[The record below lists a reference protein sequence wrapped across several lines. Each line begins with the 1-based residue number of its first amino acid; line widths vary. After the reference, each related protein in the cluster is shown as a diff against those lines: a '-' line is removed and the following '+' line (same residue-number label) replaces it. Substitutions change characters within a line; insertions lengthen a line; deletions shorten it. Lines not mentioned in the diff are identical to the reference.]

1 MARNYKLDSKNKI
14 KNKDTADGM
23 FTVNTG
29 FFKRYVVSRQA
40 GVVIMILEVLS
51 LVLTSIFALCL
62 GVLGALSTM
71 SQGFDGM
78 VSSVQGYIQTA
89 VTLWMVSSVVYVIGT
104 IVLFLGFSRIASAI
118 HGVAMVMTI
127 VMYAL
132 FRIANDNLGI
142 DGNAGPAMLYM
153 PCIFITLISVAVAM
167 IVYIPRWLDK
177 RIERENAKAPSI
189 LAEEKED

>member
-177 RIERENAKAPSI
+177 RIERENSKAPSI